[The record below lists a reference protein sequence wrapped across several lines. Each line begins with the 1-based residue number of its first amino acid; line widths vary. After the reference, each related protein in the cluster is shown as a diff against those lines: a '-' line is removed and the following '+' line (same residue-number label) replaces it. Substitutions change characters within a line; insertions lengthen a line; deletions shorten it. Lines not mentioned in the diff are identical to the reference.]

1 MEKVRLKEKGIIEL
15 PKNMQEKFGLEKD
28 TEFDV
33 FFDGETIYLKR
44 VHKSLKDVPFGEVA
58 KPFREMS
65 KKQEMKPATV
75 SEEIRE
81 YRKKG

>member
-44 VHKSLKDVPFGEVA
+44 VYKSLKDVPFGEVA